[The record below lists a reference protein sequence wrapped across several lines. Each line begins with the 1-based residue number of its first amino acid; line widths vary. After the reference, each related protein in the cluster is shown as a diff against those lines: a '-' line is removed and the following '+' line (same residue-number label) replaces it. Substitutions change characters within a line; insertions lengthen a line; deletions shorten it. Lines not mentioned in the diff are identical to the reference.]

1 MKTTAKNRKGINSIG
16 VNSKRK
22 SRGKISNNS
31 PRDLYQ
37 VVTDLILEKLESGI
51 IPWKKPW
58 GDLGLPSNYLTK
70 KPYRGINLW
79 ILLAQEH
86 SVPFYLTFKQTQ
98 ELGGKVKKGS
108 KSIPICYW
116 NFVYRHKETG
126 EKIPQDSLQ
135 YYPKDLVTKSSYL
148 KEYKVF
154 CISDI
159 EGIEW
164 EGIDSGNNGIP
175 AIEQCEAI
183 FEEMLYPPK
192 IRIEGNEAFY
202 HVKEDCITLPD
213 IGRFERAESYYS
225 VLFHELVHSTGS
237 ERRLGRSGIIE
248 PTRFGTEEYSK
259 EELIAEMG
267 AGYLGG
273 MTGILDEDLISNHA
287 AYIQNWISI
296 LQEDKNILIEA
307 ASKAQKAVDYI
318 LMECPF

>member
-1 MKTTAKNRKGINSIG
+1 MKTTAKKENGL
-16 VNSKRK
+16 
-22 SRGKISNNS
+22 ISNGKSSAKSKGWRS
-31 PRDLYQ
+31 PKKSAKDLYQ
-37 VVTDLILEKLESGI
+37 EVTDLILEKLEKGI
-51 IPWKKPW
+51 IPWKQPW

-79 ILLAQEH
+79 ILLSQEH
-86 SVPFYLTFKQTQ
+86 STPYYLTFKQAQ

-126 EKIPQDSLQ
+126 ERIPKDLIQ

-159 EGIEW
+159 EGIEF
-164 EGIDSGNNGIP
+164 EDIKTGKAGIP
-175 AIEQCEAI
+175 PIEQCEAI
-183 FEEMLYPPK
+183 FDEMLHPPK
-192 IRIEGNEAFY
+192 IRIQGNEAYY
-202 HVKEDCITLPD
+202 HVREDCITIPEMA
-213 IGRFERAESYYS
+213 RFERAESYYS
-225 VLFHELVHSTGS
+225 VLFHELVHATGNES
-237 ERRLGRSGIIE
+237 RLGRSGITE
-248 PTRFGTEEYSK
+248 PTQFGTEAYSK

-273 MTGILDEDLISNHA
+273 MTGILDEDLISNHT
-287 AYIQNWISI
+287 AYIQNWITV
-296 LQEDKNILIEA
+296 LKKDKGLLIEA

>member
-1 MKTTAKNRKGINSIG
+1 MKTTAKNSKGLISRG
-16 VNSKRK
+16 ESSKRK
-22 SRGKISNNS
+22 SGNRVSKHS

-37 VVTDLILEKLESGI
+37 VVTDLILEKLEKGI

-58 GDLGLPSNYLTK
+58 GDLGLPCNYLTK

-79 ILLAQEH
+79 ILISQEH
-86 SVPFYLTFKQTQ
+86 SMPYYLTFKQAQ
-98 ELGGKVKKGS
+98 QLGGRVKKGS
-108 KSIPICYW
+108 KAIPICYW

-126 EKIPQDSLQ
+126 ERIPKELLQ
-135 YYPKDLVTKSSYL
+135 YYPKDLVSKISYL

-164 EGIDSGNNGIP
+164 KEINSKKEGIP

-183 FEEMLYPPK
+183 FEEMLFPPK
-192 IRIEGNEAFY
+192 IRVQGNEAYY
-202 HVKEDCITLPD
+202 HVKEDCITIPEM
-213 IGRFERAESYYS
+213 GRFERAESYYS

-237 ERRLGRSGIIE
+237 ESRLGRIGITE
-248 PTRFGTEEYSK
+248 PTRFGTEAYSK

-273 MTGILDEDLISNHA
+273 MTGILDEKLVSNHA
-287 AYIQNWISI
+287 AYLQHWISI
-296 LQEDKNILIEA
+296 LKKDKNLLIEA

-318 LMECPF
+318 LMDCPF